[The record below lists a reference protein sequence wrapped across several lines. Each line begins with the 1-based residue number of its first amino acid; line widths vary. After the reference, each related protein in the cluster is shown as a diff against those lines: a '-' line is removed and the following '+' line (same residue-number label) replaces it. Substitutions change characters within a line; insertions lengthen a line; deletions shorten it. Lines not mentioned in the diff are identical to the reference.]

1 MSRAFVKESD
11 GDSEWLGGIA
21 PTIEA
26 LAKYLTKE
34 NHGIQVVEL
43 SRKHDPNGREL
54 IEMSNGECY
63 YVDEEGRWRLEL

>member
-11 GDSEWLGGIA
+11 GDSDWLGSIA
-21 PTIEA
+21 PTVEA

-34 NHGIQVVEL
+34 HGTQVVETG
-43 SRKHDPNGREL
+43 RKQSDGREL